1 MDRYQLFRMMMD
13 KLAEDFEIND
23 ASMNNYSREIEIQ
36 GRCPGWEVSLRI
48 VPVEE
53 VQKDGN

>member
-36 GRCPGWEVSLRI
+36 GICPGWEVTLRI

-53 VQKDGN
+53 VQKDA